1 MKVMSRE
8 DINVKAVETTMFII
22 RYFDRANRGSITYIS
37 TWKVM
42 RAKFR
47 GDLEIYPKL
56 LRLVYEILA
65 CVSQRTGGYYVHY
78 PHNWVFAI
86 PHDVVSKMDDK
97 ELFSLVLSCLIE
109 VIKNRKNDDGGET

>member
-22 RYFDRANRGSITYIS
+22 RYFDKDNKGSITYIS
-37 TWKVM
+37 TWKIM
-42 RAKFR
+42 RMKIR
-47 GDLEIYPKL
+47 GELDIYPKL

-78 PHNWVFAI
+78 PHNWIFAI

-97 ELFSLVLSCLIE
+97 ELFSLVLGCLIE
-109 VIKNRKNDDGGET
+109 VIKNRKDDDGGDA